1 MHVTVFGGSKLESDD
16 SGYIDALRLGRML
29 GEAGYV
35 VLTGGYIGSME
46 AVSRGAAEV
55 GAHVI
60 GITCDE
66 IEKWRPVRP
75 NQWLTEERRYP
86 TLAQRILALIES
98 CDAAFALPG
107 GVGTLTE
114 VSMMWNLL
122 LTKVIA
128 PRPLILLG
136 EGWQSVFSLFFEKF
150 NQQIPPDQ
158 RRWLT
163 FLPDVDAG
171 IEYLTSIKTR

>member
-1 MHVTVFGGSKLESDD
+1 MYVTVFGGSKLEPDD
-16 SGYIDALRLGRML
+16 SGYRDAMRLGRLL
-29 GEAGYV
+29 GEAGHV

-75 NQWLTEERRYP
+75 NQWLTEERRCP
-86 TLAQRILALIES
+86 TLTQRIQALIES
-98 CDAAFALPG
+98 CDAAFALHG
-107 GVGTLTE
+107 GAGTLTE
-114 VSMMWNLL
+114 ISMMWTLL
-122 LTKVIA
+122 LTGIIA

-150 NQQIPPDQ
+150 NDYVPQDQ
-158 RRWLT
+158 RSWLT
-163 FLPDVDAG
+163 FLPNVDEG
-171 IEYLTSIKTR
+171 IQYLTSLKL

>member
-1 MHVTVFGGSKLESDD
+1 MYITIFGGSKLEPDEP
-16 SGYIDALRLGRML
+16 GYRDALRLGRML
-29 GEAGYV
+29 GEAGHV

-46 AVSRGAAEV
+46 AVSRGAAEA

-75 NQWLTEERRYP
+75 NQWLTEERRFP
-86 TLAQRILALIES
+86 TLYQRIQALIES

-107 GVGTLTE
+107 GAGTLTE
-114 VSMMWNLL
+114 ISMMWTLL
-122 LTKVIA
+122 LTRVIA

-136 EGWQSVFSLFFEKF
+136 EGWQSVFNLFFEKF
-150 NQQIPPDQ
+150 NSQIPQDQ
-158 RRWLT
+158 RSWLT

-171 IEYLTSIKTR
+171 VRYLTTLNM